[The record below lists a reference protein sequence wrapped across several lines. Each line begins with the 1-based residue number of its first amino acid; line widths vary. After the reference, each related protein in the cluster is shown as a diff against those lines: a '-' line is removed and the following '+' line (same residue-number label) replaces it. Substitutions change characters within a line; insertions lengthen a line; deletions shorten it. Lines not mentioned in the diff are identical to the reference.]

1 MRTGLLRDILGR
13 WLALGF
19 RLYLGGVFVYASVYK
34 IGYAAEF
41 AETIASYQI
50 VPALAVNAVALFL
63 PWLELICGS
72 LLVAGVRVRTV
83 SAILGALL
91 LAFSVAVAVNL
102 LRETPI
108 DCGCFHSMEE
118 RMTWAT
124 LVRDLA
130 WLCMAVHVFFFDS
143 PLAMESRYRRTLKEI
158 AK

>member
-1 MRTGLLRDILGR
+1 MRNGLWRDVLGR

-41 AETIASYQI
+41 AETVASYQI
-50 VPALAVNAVALFL
+50 VPALAVNAVALVL
-63 PWLELICGS
+63 PWLELICGV
-72 LLVAGVRVRTV
+72 LLIVGVRVRTV

-91 LAFSVAVAVNL
+91 VVFCVAVAINL
-102 LRETPI
+102 VRDTPI

-118 RMTWAT
+118 RMTWLT

-130 WLCMAVHVFFFDS
+130 WLAMSVHVFFFDS
-143 PLAMESRYRRTLKEI
+143 PLAMEGRFQCKLKEI
-158 AK
+158 ER